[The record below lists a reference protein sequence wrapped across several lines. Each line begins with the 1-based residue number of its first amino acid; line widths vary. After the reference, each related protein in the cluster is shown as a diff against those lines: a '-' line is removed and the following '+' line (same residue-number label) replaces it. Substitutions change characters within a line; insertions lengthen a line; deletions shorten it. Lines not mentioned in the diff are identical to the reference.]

1 MKVILK
7 EDVKALG
14 KKGDVVEVSD
24 GYARNFILK
33 TGKGVEANGKN
44 LNDLKLKKANDD
56 KVAQEH
62 YEAAVELGKKIEAG
76 KIQVSIKT
84 GEGGKV
90 FGSVSSKEIA
100 AEVKSQLGLEVD
112 KKKVQL
118 KDPIKSLGTH
128 NVPIKLHPKV
138 TTETESCKLQRSLGR
153 KPYME
158 EALIKRVMPHSVEA
172 EQSVVGAML
181 MDKDAI
187 TTASEI
193 ISGQD
198 FYQTSYG
205 VVFDSMVE
213 LFNEGKP
220 VDLVTLQERLKEKDV
235 PPEISSLEF
244 VRDLVNAVPTSANV
258 KYYAEIVADK
268 AMMRKLIKL
277 TESIANTC
285 YVGKESLPV
294 IMEQTEKSVFELL
307 QHRNTGDYVP
317 IKDVVLNALERIE
330 KASKNKGTVTGIPT
344 GFIDLDYKLSGLQ
357 RQILFL

>member
-1 MKVILK
+1 MIPWW
-7 EDVKALG
+7 
-14 KKGDVVEVSD
+14 
-24 GYARNFILK
+24 NF
-33 TGKGVEANGKN
+33 
-44 LNDLKLKKANDD
+44 
-56 KVAQEH
+56 
-62 YEAAVELGKKIEAG
+62 
-76 KIQVSIKT
+76 
-84 GEGGKV
+84 
-90 FGSVSSKEIA
+90 
-100 AEVKSQLGLEVD
+100 
-112 KKKVQL
+112 
-118 KDPIKSLGTH
+118 
-128 NVPIKLHPKV
+128 
-138 TTETESCKLQRSLGR
+138 
-153 KPYME
+153 
-158 EALIKRVMPHSVEA
+158 
-172 EQSVVGAML
+172 
-181 MDKDAI
+181 
-187 TTASEI
+187 
-193 ISGQD
+193 
-198 FYQTSYG
+198 
-205 VVFDSMVE
+205 
-213 LFNEGKP
+213 FNEGKP